1 MEIYAVTHKG
11 KVRKQNEDSIYIE
24 REKIPYILM
33 VADGMGGHEAGQV
46 ASAQAVAMLRA
57 RLEQAD
63 RAALT
68 PRMLQEM
75 VEETSH
81 ALWKMA
87 EADPALHDMGTT
99 LTVALLHPRRV
110 VAAHV
115 GDSRAYLFRDGKLT
129 QMTRDHSYVQF
140 LVDKGIL
147 SPEEAESH
155 PYRNIITR
163 AVGMESVEADAYSS
177 TIAPGDSL
185 LLCSDGLTTHVK
197 DEEIAACLQGSKSVE
212 KKGKELLNLAL
223 ERGGRDNISIILAY
237 HGGGD
242 GE

>member
-46 ASAQAVAMLRA
+46 ASAQAVALLRA
-57 RLEQAD
+57 RLEQTD

-99 LTVALLHPRRV
+99 LIRRPF
-110 VAAHV
+110 ASPT
-115 GDSRAYLFRDGKLT
+115 GSRRPCGGFPAPIC
-129 QMTRDHSYVQF
+129 S
-140 LVDKGIL
+140 
-147 SPEEAESH
+147 
-155 PYRNIITR
+155 
-163 AVGMESVEADAYSS
+163 GM
-177 TIAPGDSL
+177 
-185 LLCSDGLTTHVK
+185 
-197 DEEIAACLQGSKSVE
+197 GS
-212 KKGKELLNLAL
+212 
-223 ERGGRDNISIILAY
+223 
-237 HGGGD
+237 
-242 GE
+242 